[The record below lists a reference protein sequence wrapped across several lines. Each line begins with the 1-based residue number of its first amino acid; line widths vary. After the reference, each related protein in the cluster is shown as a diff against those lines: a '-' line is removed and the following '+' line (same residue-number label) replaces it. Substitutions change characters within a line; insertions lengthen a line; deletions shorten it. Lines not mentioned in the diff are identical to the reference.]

1 MTTQRRNQ
9 ASNRRWIRK
18 GLPCSVVVVVVGFL
32 GANLYQ
38 ALENARNAARS
49 ANTT

>member
-1 MTTQRRNQ
+1 MAAERRNRI
-9 ASNRRWIRK
+9 SDRRWIRK
-18 GLPCSVVVVVVGFL
+18 GLPCSVAVVGVGFL

-38 ALENARNAARS
+38 ALEKARNAALS